1 MMFCQLSWQRCAWSD
16 MSALYSARDE
26 LSALGQQCEIS
37 NESLQSRDFFFF
49 QNDKWLQG
57 HTYVTMYSD

>member
-1 MMFCQLSWQRCAWSD
+1 

-49 QNDKWLQG
+49 RMING
-57 HTYVTMYSD
+57 SRGTPMS